1 MTFALTLPTWLRRVV
16 SPKAASRRTF
26 ELLAGQRLELS
37 LAANDGVH
45 ICAGEVVLLRPPRW
59 IGDALMDPGAFRLRE
74 GDAWTSVE
82 RECVTLVGSK
92 TSRIVQ
98 AAG

>member
-1 MTFALTLPTWLRRVV
+1 MTFALTLPTWFRRVV
-16 SPKAASRRTF
+16 SPKAVSCRTF

-59 IGDALMDPGAFRLRE
+59 IGEALIDPGTLRLRE

-82 RECVTLVGSK
+82 RECVALVGNT

-98 AAG
+98 VAG